1 LRTVMWDHG
10 QVVDLGTLGGDWASP
25 AAINRS
31 GQTVGNSEIVSG
43 SHQDH
48 AFLWANGVMQ
58 DLGTLVGC
66 CSWALAIND
75 QRQVTGGMGLDA
87 GLNARAFFWDGQL
100 TDLGMLPSDA
110 GSLGVAINQRGQVA
124 GESYTDKWADNGH
137 AF

>member
-1 LRTVMWDHG
+1 
-10 QVVDLGTLGGDWASP
+10 
-25 AAINRS
+25 
-31 GQTVGNSEIVSG
+31 
-43 SHQDH
+43 
-48 AFLWANGVMQ
+48 GVMQ

-137 AF
+137 AFLWDRGVMQPLWGLDYRQHPFDRVMALNDVGQVIGYRDTDPPSS